1 MKERQFQMKAHH
13 NIRLALACV
22 LLVAAS
28 ILLQACGGASSEQS
42 ASSSQQQANATPRSE
57 AAAASSP
64 QQQTP
69 ATVPPQ
75 SAHDTAGSETAAETP
90 DAHEGHAH
98 GAPGR
103 VPRYAR
109 SSADLKNLP
118 PVLPASQF
126 TGLTRMA
133 YAAVKEI
140 PQTIAQLPCYC
151 HCDEGFG
158 HKSLQTCFTD
168 DHAAHCAVCV
178 EEALFAYKLQ
188 KEERLNPAQIRERII
203 AQYGGAN

>member
-1 MKERQFQMKAHH
+1 MTANH
-13 NIRLALACV
+13 NTTKKKIRLALACS
-22 LLVAAS
+22 LLFAAS
-28 ILLQACGGASSEQS
+28 VLLQACSASTER
-42 ASSSQQQANATPRSE
+42 ASSSQTATATPSNKT
-57 AAAASSP
+57 AATTP

-69 ATVPPQ
+69 ATVPQ
-75 SAHDTAGSETAAETP
+75 AAHETTATTATP
-90 DAHEGHAH
+90 DAHAGHSH
-98 GAPGR
+98 GEPGR
-103 VPRYAR
+103 VPRYAK

-126 TGLTRMA
+126 TGMTRAA

-158 HKSLQTCFTD
+158 HKSLQTCFVD

-178 EEALFAYKLQ
+178 EEALLAYKLQ
-188 KEERLNPAQIRERII
+188 KEERLTPAQIRERII
-203 AQYGGAN
+203 AQYGQAN

>member
-1 MKERQFQMKAHH
+1 MKASKKI
-13 NIRLALACV
+13 NLALACG
-22 LLVAAS
+22 LLFAS
-28 ILLQACGGASSEQS
+28 ALTLQACGGASSEQS
-42 ASSSQQQANATPRSE
+42 ASSPRPP
-57 AAAASSP
+57 AAAATP
-64 QQQTP
+64 ARAQQQPALQTAHSTP
-69 ATVPPQ
+69 QA
-75 SAHDTAGSETAAETP
+75 AHGPAETKTAAAG
-90 DAHEGHAH
+90 DSHEGHSH

-103 VPRYAR
+103 VPRFAATA
-109 SSADLKNLP
+109 ADLKNLP

-126 TGLTRMA
+126 TGMTRMA

-158 HKSLQTCFTD
+158 HKSLQTCFVD

-178 EEALFAYKLQ
+178 EEALLAYRLQ

-203 AQYGGAN
+203 AQYGQAQ

>member
-1 MKERQFQMKAHH
+1 MKSYKQIK
-13 NIRLALACV
+13 LALACG
-22 LLVAAS
+22 LLFAAS
-28 ILLQACGGASSEQS
+28 ILLQACGGASSEKN
-42 ASSSQQQANATPRSE
+42 ASQRGTNATPVTK
-57 AAAASSP
+57 AAATP

-69 ATVPPQ
+69 AGPIGPQ
-75 SAHDTAGSETAAETP
+75 AAHDTTASSATTATP
-90 DAHEGHAH
+90 DAHEGHSH

-103 VPRYAR
+103 VPRYAK

-126 TGLTRMA
+126 TGMTRAA

-158 HKSLQTCFTD
+158 HKSLQTCFVD

-178 EEALFAYKLQ
+178 EEALLAYKLQ
-188 KEERLNPAQIRERII
+188 KEERLSPAQIRERII
-203 AQYGGAN
+203 AQYGGN

>member
-1 MKERQFQMKAHH
+1 MKAQKKI
-13 NIRLALACV
+13 NVALACG
-22 LLVAAS
+22 LLFAAS
-28 ILLQACGGASSEQS
+28 ILLQACGGASSERS
-42 ASSSQQQANATPRSE
+42 KTTQQQATATPR
-57 AAAASSP
+57 
-64 QQQTP
+64 QQTP
-69 ATVPPQ
+69 VTAPQ
-75 SAHDTAGSETAAETP
+75 VAHDTGAGNATATTTTDEHA
-90 DAHEGHAH
+90 GHSH

-103 VPRYAR
+103 VPRFAT

-126 TGLTRMA
+126 TGMTRMA

-158 HKSLQTCFTD
+158 HKSLQTCFVD

-178 EEALFAYKLQ
+178 EEALLAYKLQ
-188 KEERLNPAQIRERII
+188 KEERLTPAQIRERII
-203 AQYGGAN
+203 AKYGSAN

>member
-1 MKERQFQMKAHH
+1 MKAHHRKAHH

-22 LLVAAS
+22 LLFAAS
-28 ILLQACGGASSEQS
+28 ILLQACGGASSERT
-42 ASSSQQQANATPRSE
+42 ASSSQSTATPARSE
-57 AAAASSP
+57 SSSSP

-69 ATVPPQ
+69 ATVSQ
-75 SAHDTAGSETAAETP
+75 TAHDTAASETATTATQE
-90 DAHEGHAH
+90 DAHDGHAH
-98 GAPGR
+98 GEPGR
-103 VPRYAR
+103 VPRYAKT
-109 SSADLKNLP
+109 SADLKNLP
-118 PVLPASQF
+118 PVLPAAQF

-168 DHAAHCAVCV
+168 EHAAHCAVCV
-178 EEALFAYKLQ
+178 EEALLAYKLQ
-188 KEERLNPAQIRERII
+188 KEERLSPAQIRERII
-203 AQYGGAN
+203 AEYGGAN

>member
-1 MKERQFQMKAHH
+1 MKASKQI
-13 NIRLALACV
+13 NPALACA
-22 LLVAAS
+22 LVFAS
-28 ILLQACGGASSEQS
+28 ALMLQACGNASYEQA
-42 ASSSQQQANATPRSE
+42 ASPQSQTAATPAR
-57 AAAASSP
+57 AQ

-69 ATVPPQ
+69 PQTAPVVPQ
-75 SAHDTAGSETAAETP
+75 AAHGAGDTKTAGAADP
-90 DAHEGHAH
+90 HEGHSH

-103 VPRYAR
+103 VPRFAATA
-109 SSADLKNLP
+109 ADFKNLP

-158 HKSLQTCFTD
+158 HKSLQTCFVD

-178 EEALFAYKLQ
+178 EEALLAYKLQ
-188 KEERLNPAQIRERII
+188 KEERLSPAQIRERII
-203 AQYGGAN
+203 AQYGQAQ

>member
-1 MKERQFQMKAHH
+1 MTAQKKIH
-13 NIRLALACV
+13 LTLACG
-22 LLVAAS
+22 LLFAAS
-28 ILLQACGGASSEQS
+28 ILLQACGGAPSERS
-42 ASSSQQQANATPRSE
+42 ALSQQASATPVSK
-57 AAAASSP
+57 AATP
-64 QQQTP
+64 QQQSP
-69 ATVPPQ
+69 ATVPQ
-75 SAHDTAGSETAAETP
+75 TAHDTGTSETAATP
-90 DAHEGHAH
+90 DAHEGHSH
-98 GAPGR
+98 GEPGR
-103 VPRYAR
+103 VPRYAK

-158 HKSLQTCFTD
+158 HKSLQTCFVD

-178 EEALFAYKLQ
+178 EEALLAYKLQ
-188 KEERLNPAQIRERII
+188 KEERLTPAQIRERII
-203 AQYGGAN
+203 VQYGGAN

>member
-1 MKERQFQMKAHH
+1 MKASKKI
-13 NIRLALACV
+13 NLMLACA
-22 LLVAAS
+22 LLFAS
-28 ILLQACGGASSEQS
+28 ALMLQACGGASSERAASTQS
-42 ASSSQQQANATPRSE
+42 QTAATPAR
-57 AAAASSP
+57 AP
-64 QQQTP
+64 QQQPSAQT
-69 ATVPPQ
+69 ARVVPQ
-75 SAHDTAGSETAAETP
+75 AAHGTDDTKTAGAGDS
-90 DAHEGHAH
+90 HEGHSH

-103 VPRYAR
+103 VPRFAATA
-109 SSADLKNLP
+109 ADLKNLP

-158 HKSLQTCFTD
+158 HKSLQTCFVD

-178 EEALFAYKLQ
+178 EEALLAYKLQ
-188 KEERLNPAQIRERII
+188 KEERLSPAQIRERII
-203 AQYGGAN
+203 AQYGQE

>member
-1 MKERQFQMKAHH
+1 MKLEHMKTTKKIH
-13 NIRLALACV
+13 LTLACV
-22 LLVAAS
+22 LLLAAS
-28 ILLQACGGASSEQS
+28 VLSQACGGASSERS
-42 ASSSQQQANATPRSE
+42 ASQPSQGASATPRST
-57 AAAASSP
+57 AATTATP
-64 QQQTP
+64 HTQTP
-69 ATVPPQ
+69 ATAPQ
-75 SAHDTAGSETAAETP
+75 AAHDTGAGATAGAKP
-90 DAHEGHAH
+90 DAHEGHSH

-103 VPRYAR
+103 VPRYAKTD
-109 SSADLKNLP
+109 ADLKNLP

-126 TGLTRMA
+126 TGMTRMA

-178 EEALFAYKLQ
+178 EEALLAYKLQ

-203 AQYGGAN
+203 AQYGSAN

>member
-1 MKERQFQMKAHH
+1 MKASKK
-13 NIRLALACV
+13 IRFTLACG

-28 ILLQACGGASSEQS
+28 LMLQACGGASSKQS
-42 ASSSQQQANATPRSE
+42 ASSSQSQPAATP
-57 AAAASSP
+57 AARTQSSP
-64 QQQTP
+64 QTAPVAPQT
-69 ATVPPQ
+69 
-75 SAHDTAGSETAAETP
+75 AHDTGATTAPAAD
-90 DAHEGHAH
+90 DAHHGHSH

-103 VPRYAR
+103 VPKFAATA
-109 SSADLKNLP
+109 ADLKNLP

-126 TGLTRMA
+126 TGLTKMA

-158 HKSLQTCFTD
+158 HKSLQTCFVD

-178 EEALFAYKLQ
+178 QEALLAYKLQ
-188 KEERLNPAQIRERII
+188 KEERLTPAQIRERII
-203 AQYGGAN
+203 AEFGSAN